1 MAGPDDLPRCGRAAG
16 GRVRDRHPGRT
27 APRAAKHGLAPGL
40 TIHTRSGT
48 TVQVKITG
56 NTEVSTLHGGSAN
69 NLKAGSRVVVQGATA
84 QDSTVTAVSVSS
96 YGSG

>member
-1 MAGPDDLPRCGRAAG
+1 M
-16 GRVRDRHPGRT
+16 
-27 APRAAKHGLAPGL
+27 
-40 TIHTRSGT
+40 
-48 TVQVKITG
+48 KITG